1 MSSTCVLALML
12 CSLLERE
19 LDRRGI
25 KMSFA
30 RALDQLGKVREVA
43 VIYPPE
49 NRKRNPTVKMTVA
62 SMTDEQ
68 RALYE
73 RLDLSRYLST

>member
-1 MSSTCVLALML
+1 MM

-30 RALDQLGKVREVA
+30 KALDQLANIQEVA
-43 VIYPPE
+43 VIYPPQG
-49 NRKRNPTVKMTVA
+49 RKRKPTMKMTLS

-73 RLDLSRYLST
+73 ALGLSRYLST